1 MKTILRYL
9 PALLVA
15 AILFLAVGCGSGN
28 QSTDI
33 MDDPVQTDAIDST
46 QLVVTFNEP
55 YGASYQSKGGWE
67 TTVNSVRIQ
76 FTSDITE
83 DEQITAVAEIARLVA
98 LVDEQL
104 GAVSAPCEIRIRKG
118 SYTPWSYD
126 HVLYIGYDNLK
137 TQEFTIGLGQM
148 LFGHEVNYGLC
159 YGFGT
164 ALAQEAGYPTED
176 AAVTIEQAL
185 TLCESSPY
193 HLDMNYACF
202 VSAYADEETLLKV
215 KTLAIDF
222 YQSLTQDKQRELLT
236 NYSNALYCEY
246 LNDYLSA
253 HGQDPYDNS
262 DLEGIFFYPCGSQM
276 RLAWEDEYA
285 SYYLYDSYTVKY
297 PQYDQINDVVDYLN
311 SGYENFRYIA
321 AHYRLQAEEMER
333 IAGHLELY
341 YKEEKVPVLFIRD
354 GTWENKAAGIF
365 LNGEEIRIYAYSTY
379 AHEYIHY
386 LTRAGYTTDWL
397 FELFTTYFT
406 NRTGDEKIFWEWQCT
421 KATFEN
427 SDPNNPKDAKRCALF
442 AGVQEKLGHSFDWTS
457 VDDTNCLKDSII
469 VAYNQFG
476 KLKDNSYGAAAR
488 ESFARY
494 LATEYGEEDMLQAVY
509 YDTPSEVFGKNWD
522 ELISDWQVRLISD
535 YSWILQYTKGY

>member
-1 MKTILRYL
+1 MKTIFRHLT
-9 PALLVA
+9 AMLVA
-15 AILFLAVGCGSGN
+15 AILLLTVGCGTENKNSDTKN
-28 QSTDI
+28 DTA
-33 MDDPVQTDAIDST
+33 QTDATNLT
-46 QLVVTFNEP
+46 QLVVNFDEP
-55 YGASYQSKGGWE
+55 YGASYQDKGGSE
-67 TTVNSVRIQ
+67 LTVGDLKIQ
-76 FTSDITE
+76 FTSEITE
-83 DEQITAVAEIARLVA
+83 EARNSAVDEIIRVMA
-98 LVDEQL
+98 LVEDPL
-104 GAVSAPCEIRIRKG
+104 DTVDALCEIRIRKG
-118 SYTPWSYD
+118 NYTPWSYD

-176 AAVTIEQAL
+176 VAVTIEQAL

-202 VSAYADEETLLKV
+202 VSNYADDETLPKV
-215 KTLAIDF
+215 KAIAIDF
-222 YQSLTQDKQRELLT
+222 YQSLSREERQKLLT
-236 NYSNALYCEY
+236 DYSGELYRES
-246 LNDYLSA
+246 LKQYLSD
-253 HGQDPYDNS
+253 HGQKVCTNA
-262 DLEGIFFYPCGSQM
+262 DLDGISFYPCGSQM

-285 SYYLYDSYTVKY
+285 SYYLYDSYAVKY

-365 LNGEEIRIYAYSTY
+365 LNGEEIRIYAYSSY

-397 FELFTTYFT
+397 FELFTAYFT

-442 AGVQEKLGHSFDWTS
+442 AGVQEKLGHSFDWAS
-457 VDDTNCLKDSII
+457 IDDTNCLKDSII

-476 KLKDNSYGAAAR
+476 MLKDNSYGAAAR

-494 LATEYGEEDMLQAVY
+494 LATEYGEEAMLQAVY

>member
-9 PALLVA
+9 PALLAA
-15 AILFLAVGCGSGN
+15 AILLLTVGCGAGN

-33 MDDPVQTDAIDST
+33 TNDTAQTDAIDST

-55 YGASYQSKGGWE
+55 DGASYQSKGGWE
-67 TTVNSVRIQ
+67 TTVNSVKIQ

-83 DEQITAVAEIARLVA
+83 DERITAVAEITRLVA

-126 HVLYIGYDNLK
+126 HILYIGYDNLR
-137 TQEFTIGLGQM
+137 TQEFTVGLGQM
-148 LFGHEVNYGLC
+148 LFGHKVNYGLC
-159 YGFGT
+159 YGFGV
-164 ALAQEAGYPTED
+164 ALAQEAGYPTENTSV
-176 AAVTIEQAL
+176 AVERAVTLRE
-185 TLCESSPY
+185 TSPY

-276 RLAWEDEYA
+276 RLAWEDPNAVYYLFDSYA
-285 SYYLYDSYTVKY
+285 VKYSYYDNLHNVD
-297 PQYDQINDVVDYLN
+297 DYLN
-311 SGYENFRYIA
+311 SGYENFRYLVSC
-321 AHYRLQAEEMER
+321 YNLQTEEMER
-333 IAGHLELY
+333 IAGHLEAND
-341 YKEEKVPVLFIRD
+341 KEAKIDVLFVRD
-354 GTWENKAAGIF
+354 GTWERISNANYSF
-365 LNGEEIRIYAYSTY
+365 EDNTIRLYAYNAYS
-379 AHEYIHY
+379 HEYIHY
-386 LTRAGYTTDWL
+386 LTRGASHVGWLLELLPNYYSLRAGDP
-397 FELFTTYFT
+397 
-406 NRTGDEKIFWEWQCT
+406 RVFWEMDCT
-421 KATFEN
+421 KLVYEN
-427 SDPNNPKDAKRCALF
+427 LTPGSADKKRYALYTGLKEHMDHPFDWSSPQDVNELKDATLVIS
-442 AGVQEKLGHSFDWTS
+442 GNFD
-457 VDDTNCLKDSII
+457 LKAS
-469 VAYNQFG
+469 
-476 KLKDNSYGAAAR
+476 SGAAAAQ

-494 LATEYGEEDMLQAVY
+494 LAAEYGEEAMLQAVF
-509 YDTPSEVFGKNWD
+509 YDKSFELFGKSWD
-522 ELISDWQVRLISD
+522 ELISDWQEKLISE
-535 YSWILQYTKGY
+535 YSWILQYTKGS